1 MAGYIHVQRQ
11 REIDM
16 DSAVNPVLSD
26 VRTEWDWVRYGI
38 EEILKEDRNLTFR
51 PEDVYAA
58 CLAGQA
64 LLWTTDEG
72 FVVSTSETDV
82 FNGEKTFLVWLAW
95 ARERGNNLAV
105 KHRCFFEE
113 AAKDA
118 AFDKIEVRSAI
129 PEVRDYLINTG
140 WEIDTVVFT
149 RYL

>member
-1 MAGYIHVQRQ
+1 MAGYIHVQLKNG
-11 REIDM
+11 IGM
-16 DSAVNPVLSD
+16 DSAVDPVVSD
-26 VRTEWDWVRYGI
+26 VRIEWDWVRYGI
-38 EEILKEDRNLTFR
+38 EEILKEDRKLTFR

>member
-1 MAGYIHVQRQ
+1 MAGYIHVQLKNG
-11 REIDM
+11 IGM
-16 DSAVNPVLSD
+16 DSVVNPVLSD

-95 ARERGNNLAV
+95 ARERGHNLAV
-105 KHRCFFEE
+105 KHRVFFEE
-113 AAKDA
+113 AARGA
-118 AFDKIEVRSAI
+118 GFSKIEVRSAI

>member
-1 MAGYIHVQRQ
+1 MAGYIHVQQ
-11 REIDM
+11 PKGIDM
-16 DSAVNPVLSD
+16 GSEADPVLSD
-26 VRTEWDWVRYGI
+26 VRSEWDWVGYGVQD
-38 EEILKEDRNLTFR
+38 ILKQDVNLTFR

-58 CLAGQA
+58 CLMEQA

-72 FVVSTSETDV
+72 FVVTTSEVDQFT
-82 FNGEKTFLVWLAW
+82 GERTFLIWLAW
-95 ARERGNNLAV
+95 ARLRGQNLAL
-105 KHRCFFEE
+105 KHRVFFEE

-118 AFDKIEVRSAI
+118 GFAKIEVRSAI

>member
-1 MAGYIHVQRQ
+1 MAGYIHVQRK

-16 DSAVNPVLSD
+16 ASVADPVVSD
-26 VRTEWDWVRYGI
+26 VRQEWDWVKYGV

-58 CLAGQA
+58 VLAEQA
-64 LLWTTDEG
+64 ILWTTDQG
-72 FVVSTSETDV
+72 FVVTTSELDT

-95 ARERGNNLAV
+95 ARERGHNLAIV
-105 KHRCFFEE
+105 HRVFFEE
-113 AAKDA
+113 AAKGA
-118 AFDKIEVRSAI
+118 GFDKIEVRSAI